1 MDFSVLNTTV
11 NPGQA
16 TAASSGNK
24 SLGKDEFLRLF
35 VTQLRA
41 QNPLNP
47 MDATGFTAQL
57 AQFSSLEQLTNLGTQ
72 MGQLVQFQ
80 GSLQNTLTAGLIGK
94 RISTVD
100 GASGI
105 IQSVLFGQNGTSVV
119 LDTGATITLNQI
131 KQIQGGI

>member
-1 MDFSVLNTTV
+1 MDLTALNNTV

-16 TAASSGNK
+16 TAASSANK
-24 SLGKDEFLRLF
+24 SLGKDDFLRLF

-57 AQFSSLEQLTNLGTQ
+57 AQFSSLEQLTNLSSQ

-94 RISTVD
+94 RVEAIDGTSGTVR
-100 GASGI
+100 
-105 IQSVLFGQNGTSVV
+105 SVLFGQNGTSLL
-119 LDTGATITLNQI
+119 LDTGATITLDQI